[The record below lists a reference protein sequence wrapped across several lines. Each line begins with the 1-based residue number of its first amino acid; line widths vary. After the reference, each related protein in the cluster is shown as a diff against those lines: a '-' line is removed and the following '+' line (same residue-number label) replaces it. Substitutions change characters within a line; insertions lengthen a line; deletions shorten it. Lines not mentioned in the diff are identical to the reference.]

1 LQFYSRH
8 KKPLNQ
14 ILQQLVQLPMRGK
27 ILMLYNDFLV
37 TSLLIVISPGTGAII
52 TLSAGLR
59 QGTRSAI
66 VAAAGCTLGVLPHML
81 AAITGLATLLH
92 ASPLLFSIVKY
103 TGVAFLLLMAWQ
115 TLRDKTLLSTESSRP
130 DLSHRA
136 LIIQAIVAN
145 ILNPKLSQ
153 FIATGD
159 AHPTQSML
167 ILSAIFAAM
176 TFAVF
181 ALYGAFASSVSHYVL
196 GNHRVMTGI
205 RWGVALAFSAVGV
218 RLAMAVQ

>member
-1 LQFYSRH
+1 
-8 KKPLNQ
+8 
-14 ILQQLVQLPMRGK
+14 MRGK

-66 VAAAGCTLGVLPHML
+66 VGAAGCTLGVLPHML

-103 TGVAFLLLMAWQ
+103 TGVAYLLLMAWQ

-136 LIIQAIVAN
+136 LIIQAVVAN
-145 ILNPKLSQ
+145 ILNPKLSLFFLAFLPQ

-159 AHPTQSML
+159 ALPTQSML

>member
-1 LQFYSRH
+1 
-8 KKPLNQ
+8 
-14 ILQQLVQLPMRGK
+14 
-27 ILMLYNDFLV
+27 MLYNDFLV

-103 TGVAFLLLMAWQ
+103 TGVAYLLLMAWQ

-136 LIIQAIVAN
+136 LIIQAVVAN
-145 ILNPKLSQ
+145 ILNPKLSLFFLAFLPQ

-167 ILSAIFAAM
+167 ILSAIL
-176 TFAVF
+176 TCP
-181 ALYGAFASSVSHYVL
+181 HD
-196 GNHRVMTGI
+196 
-205 RWGVALAFSAVGV
+205 
-218 RLAMAVQ
+218 